1 MAYLPV
7 RFGIALGSNKV
18 LNSDVYKNNN
28 SSTPPASL
36 LQKIGV
42 NSRYLAL
49 PEQDALALSKGA
61 MVDLLK
67 SGVLECDLL
76 IGVTQTQQIR
86 FPHMSALLQAEFFP
100 NSFSPSFDINLG
112 CSGFVYALLMVN
124 SLTTTL
130 ARKNPIV
137 VCADTYNKFIA
148 SQNNSAALIFSDAA
162 AAVAFEFSQDSA
174 ILGFDIGGDGRGADK
189 LCVGTTQNPQ
199 SDELSMDGAS
209 VMMFTMNTIPGS
221 VKRTLDMAGIGLD
234 DVDLFLFHQASA
246 VVLGEIRRK
255 LAIPSE
261 KMPSNLLH
269 RGNTVSCSLPL
280 LMSELY
286 KEQQIKKGMTVLL
299 SGFGVGLSW
308 ATCLIRV

>member
-7 RFGIALGSNKV
+7 RFGVALGDNKV
-18 LNSDVYKNNN
+18 LNSDVCKNYANAP
-28 SSTPPASL
+28 PPAL
-36 LQKIGV
+36 LKKIGI
-42 NSRYLAL
+42 NSRYLAS
-49 PEQDALALSKGA
+49 PDQDALELSKSA
-61 MVDLLK
+61 VADLLK
-67 SGVLECDLL
+67 KETLDCDLL
-76 IGVTQTQQIR
+76 IGVTQTQQIQ
-86 FPHMSALLQAEFFP
+86 FPHMSAMLQAEFFP
-100 NSFSPSFDINLG
+100 NSFAPSFDINLG

-148 SQNNSAALIFSDAA
+148 SQEHSAALIFSDAA
-162 AAVAFEFSQDSA
+162 VAVAFEFSQDSA
-174 ILGFDIGGDGRGADK
+174 ILGFDIGGDGRGSDK
-189 LCVGTTQNPQ
+189 LCIGTTQNPQ
-199 SDELSMDGAS
+199 TKELLMDGAS
-209 VMMFTMNTIPGS
+209 VMMFTMNTVPGS
-221 VKRTLDMAGIGLD
+221 VNRTLDMAGIDLD

-261 KMPSNLLH
+261 KMPSNLAH
-269 RGNTVSCSLPL
+269 MGNTVSCSLPL
-280 LMSELY
+280 LISELY
-286 KEQQIKKGMTVLL
+286 RENKIQKGMTLLL